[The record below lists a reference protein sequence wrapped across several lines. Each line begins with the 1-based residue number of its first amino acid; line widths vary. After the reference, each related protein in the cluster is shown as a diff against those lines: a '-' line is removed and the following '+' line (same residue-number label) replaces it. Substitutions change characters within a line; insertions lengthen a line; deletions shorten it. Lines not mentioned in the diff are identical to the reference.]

1 MEVYEA
7 IRTILA
13 VRQYTEK
20 PIPDDAVERILEAGR
35 LTASASNKQR
45 WHFIVVRERETLQ
58 RLSTVTPYGAY
69 TADAALAIVVAVE
82 QGAFGIS
89 DGSLAVH
96 SMMLT
101 AWGEGIGS
109 NWVGFAGHL
118 GEVNALLDIPEGW
131 DALAIVPFGYP
142 ATAVGQ
148 GKKNRKSLTEI
159 TSSERFGQP
168 LS

>member
-13 VRQYTEK
+13 VRQYNDT
-20 PIPDDAVERILEAGR
+20 PIPDDAVGRILEAGR

-45 WHFIVVRERETLQ
+45 WHFILVRERETLR

-82 QGAFGIS
+82 QDAFGVS
-89 DGSLAVH
+89 DGSMAVH

-118 GEVNALLDIPEGW
+118 AEVNGLLGIP
-131 DALAIVPFGYP
+131 DTLDVLAIVPFGYP
-142 ATAVGQ
+142 ANPGGQ
-148 GKKNRKSLTEI
+148 GKKNRKPLAEI
-159 TSSERFGQP
+159 ASSERFGRP
-168 LS
+168 LV